1 MRQYYFTV
9 SSLPYLRLDE
19 APGLTL
25 DEFHAACEPWVSPQ
39 DLRLIKAADLDP
51 TVEGP
56 SSPVL
61 DSWRGWERALRNE
74 LVRPRAQRLG
84 WDPYEHLQTAPF
96 VYGAAQLAQDALSAD
111 NPLEAEQMLMR
122 ARWSFLE
129 ELEVRHAFDVER
141 LVVYSLKLRLLERR
155 ALLDPDGG
163 RERFVSVFD
172 ALKGS
177 ILKKKITVGEG

>member
-25 DEFHAACEPWVSPQ
+25 DEFHAACEPWVSPR
-39 DLRLIKAADLDP
+39 DLRLIRAADLDP

-61 DSWRGWERALRNE
+61 DSWRGWERALRSE

-96 VYGAAQLAQDALSAD
+96 VYGAAQLAQEALSAS
-111 NPLEAEQMLMR
+111 NPLEAEQTLMR
-122 ARWSFLE
+122 ARWAFLE

-163 RERFVSVFD
+163 RERFDSVFD

-177 ILKKKITVGEG
+177 ILKEKITVGEG

>member
-1 MRQYYFTV
+1 
-9 SSLPYLRLDE
+9 
-19 APGLTL
+19 
-25 DEFHAACEPWVSPQ
+25 
-39 DLRLIKAADLDP
+39 
-51 TVEGP
+51 
-56 SSPVL
+56 
-61 DSWRGWERALRNE
+61 
-74 LVRPRAQRLG
+74 
-84 WDPYEHLQTAPF
+84 
-96 VYGAAQLAQDALSAD
+96 
-111 NPLEAEQMLMR
+111 MR

-177 ILKKKITVGEG
+177 ILKTEVQEGLDDPKVLADAVTALLEAWGESRVGDVEIEVPESVVKDVQSSVMERLKGKLKEGVEITPSPRVNRGFRVSEKEGSAYFDFTDEGITEFLMEYLNPRVAELLKGNAS